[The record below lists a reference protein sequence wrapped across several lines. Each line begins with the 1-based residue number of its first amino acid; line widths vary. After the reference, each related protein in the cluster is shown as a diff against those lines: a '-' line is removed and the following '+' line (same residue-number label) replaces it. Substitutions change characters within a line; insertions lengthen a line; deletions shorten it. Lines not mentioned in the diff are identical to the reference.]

1 MNLFTNECFHCQS
14 SLFHGQTEI
23 CLENTQH
30 FSFYLS
36 VKSARL
42 IMKTIRLIL
51 LTENTVICFQNHK
64 EHKNTACVCKM
75 RGILMLKQVVPI
87 VTTELLK
94 VK

>member
-1 MNLFTNECFHCQS
+1 MNECFHCQS

-23 CLENTQH
+23 YLENMKH

-36 VKSARL
+36 VKAACL
-42 IMKTIRLIL
+42 VMKAIRLIL
-51 LTENTVICFQNHK
+51 LREKIVVYFENHK
-64 EHKNTACVCKM
+64 EYKNTACVCKM

-87 VTTELLK
+87 VTTGLLK